1 MKPLHQLTEFEVAE
15 LAKQPAQTRCNR
27 IIDEFDEW
35 LAIRARRLKFKHE
48 ELPQL
53 NDAFRAYF
61 ADTRTAHV
69 PGGSR

>member
-1 MKPLHQLTEFEVAE
+1 MKPLNQLTEFEVTE
-15 LAKQPAQTRCNR
+15 LAKQPVQTRCKR

-35 LAIRARRLKFKHE
+35 LAVRAIRLQFKHE

-61 ADTRTAHV
+61 SDTRTAHT
-69 PGGSR
+69 PGGS